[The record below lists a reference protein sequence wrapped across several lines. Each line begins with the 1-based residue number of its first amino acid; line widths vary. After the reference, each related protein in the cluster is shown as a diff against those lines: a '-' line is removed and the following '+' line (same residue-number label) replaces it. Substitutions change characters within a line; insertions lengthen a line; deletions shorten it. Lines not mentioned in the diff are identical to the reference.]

1 MPNPTD
7 TKSGRPPGREG
18 MSGNRETGAQPRTAA
33 DENEEYR
40 KKIGL
45 LCKVGGKVSSAPE
58 LSKLLQQILRMSQ
71 KTLRVSASSV
81 LLLDKN
87 KQELYFKVAEGKV
100 EKVLRTVRI
109 SIDSGIAGWVVRNA
123 KPLISNDVINDARF
137 NKGIDKITGFVTK
150 SVLAVPM
157 ISGQEVI
164 GVIEVLNKTDN
175 TIFNRQDLEV
185 LTTVASLSAVAINNT
200 KLHHDVVDAYKSTA
214 NALSAAIDAKD
225 PYTRG
230 HSQRVM
236 EYTLLAAT
244 SFSFP
249 PEELRAIEFGSLLH
263 DVGKIGI
270 DSRILRK
277 ADDLNRLEW
286 LEMRMHPVI
295 GANIIGVAPYLE
307 KVRELVLHHHEKYD
321 GTGYPEGLKGDDIPI
336 GSRLIAVADA
346 FDTITTSRSYR
357 SSVSVDEALDELDR
371 LNGIQFCPV
380 AVKAFVSAFSKQREM
395 LAYHL

>member
-1 MPNPTD
+1 
-7 TKSGRPPGREG
+7 

-200 KLHHDVVDAYKSTA
+200 KLHQDVVDAYKSTA